1 MSSAS
6 TAANTMWLFI
16 GTYVARSLTPSFS
29 ANSGIW
35 PAPSAES
42 FRTVSF
48 ADGQRSGGCCPTI
61 RYCTELLLVNGKH
74 DPTPPGTDCVVARPT
89 ICSTP
94 GVGAVNA
101 ARRASLNQPPTPCAR
116 GARVGQCSG
125 MTPEDVRLVVAGGD
139 EFSVVCRSLWPLPN
153 GGPPACRGLR
163 MR

>member
-61 RYCTELLLVNGKH
+61 RYCTELLL
-74 DPTPPGTDCVVARPT
+74 CEREARPYSPWNRL
-89 ICSTP
+89 CRSASDDLLDA

-125 MTPEDVRLVVAGGD
+125 MTPEDVRL
-139 EFSVVCRSLWPLPN
+139 
-153 GGPPACRGLR
+153 
-163 MR
+163 